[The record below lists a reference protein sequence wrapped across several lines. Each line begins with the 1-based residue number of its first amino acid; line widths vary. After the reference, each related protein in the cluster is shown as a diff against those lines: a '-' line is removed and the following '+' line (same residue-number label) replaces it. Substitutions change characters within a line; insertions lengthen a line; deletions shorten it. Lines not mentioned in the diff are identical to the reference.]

1 MKVFETI
8 KDYVIITFATVW
20 VATAVFFLL
29 IPSQTAVGGITGLA
43 IVLSNIIPLSVSA
56 ISLIMNIILLIL
68 SFILLGKE
76 FGIKTVYTSIL
87 TPVIVGVYERLF
99 PNNQSLTG
107 SSFMDVVLYCFFVGI
122 PLAMLFNRNASS
134 GGIDIVAKILNKLF
148 RMDLGSALSIAGTC
162 VAISAIF
169 VYDLETVAISIFG
182 TYLNGMAVDHFIFG
196 STQKKRVCILS
207 EKEEEIKN
215 YILHELHSGATIYD
229 CQGAYDNK
237 IRHEIITIVDKNEY
251 AKLMN
256 YITKTDEKAFVTVY
270 AVNEVLYT
278 PKLIPNQSRKL
289 FGGRK

>member
-8 KDYVIITFATVW
+8 KDYAIITFATVW

>member
-8 KDYVIITFATVW
+8 KDYAIITFATVW

-43 IVLSNIIPLSVSA
+43 IVLSNIIPLSVST

>member
-1 MKVFETI
+1 MKVFETV
-8 KDYVIITFATVW
+8 KDYAIITFATVW

-148 RMDLGSALSIAGTC
+148 RMELGSALSIAGTC

-207 EKEEEIKN
+207 EKEDEIKN

>member
-8 KDYVIITFATVW
+8 KDYAIITFATVW

-43 IVLSNIIPLSVSA
+43 IVLSNIIPLSVST

-87 TPVIVGVYERLF
+87 TPVIVGVYERIF

-207 EKEEEIKN
+207 EKEDEIKN
-215 YILHELHSGATIYD
+215 YILHDLHSGATIYD

-256 YITKTDEKAFVTVY
+256 YITKTDERAFVTVY

-278 PKLIPNQSRKL
+278 PKLIPNQSKKL